1 MTLFGRLLA
10 NGISLGSRS
19 QGRSVTQNGCLAMY
33 RSSSDAARLL
43 ASRGLRRSF
52 LTLILAAGMLLWL
65 PPAAYAEPCG
75 DSAIASI
82 YGTGNVATISGQA
95 SGTCNRQDATPVSGQ
110 IEPYFTHIIACSTD
124 RQAAAG
130 GICSTTPCSTSGQF
144 FAFRTIH
151 YPGGSSAPTGFQCVT
166 LNQATPTPGVTAAE
180 VFAAIR
186 RVKLPGGEIG
196 AVPEVRGLANLD
208 SFFFVRG
215 ATQPPVDL
223 QVGGS
228 VVHAEFRVVEYRWAF
243 GDGQGLVTT
252 GPGTAGLDSE
262 VRTAFR
268 RRGFYRVGVTVMW
281 TAEAFLDGR
290 RVGQVDDLASR
301 ARTTYPVAE
310 VRTIL
315 TG

>member
-1 MTLFGRLLA
+1 MFRRLIIIIVVSAAAISTPMTFRERPALA
-10 NGISLGSRS
+10 DSCTDGFVRSSIAGEGNRVKLSLE
-19 QGRSVTQNGCLAMY
+19 GRS
-33 RSSSDAARLL
+33 
-43 ASRGLRRSF
+43 ASCNTASVQP
-52 LTLILAAGMLLWL
+52 IN
-65 PPAAYAEPCG
+65 AEP
-75 DSAIASI
+75 
-82 YGTGNVATISGQA
+82 Q
-95 SGTCNRQDATPVSGQ
+95 
-110 IEPYFTHIIACSTD
+110 PYFTHEVACSTD
-124 RQAAAG
+124 RQRASAG
-130 GICSTTPCSTSGQF
+130 LCSTTPCSSAGQF

-151 YPGGSSAPTGFQCVT
+151 YPDGTSAPAGFQCVT
-166 LNQATPTPGVTAAE
+166 LNQATTSPGVTAAE

-252 GPGTAGLDSE
+252 GPGTEGLDSE

-290 RVGQVDDLASR
+290 RVGQVDDLVSR

>member
-1 MTLFGRLLA
+1 MLIVLPVETSRAQACGTETIADL
-10 NGISLGSRS
+10 IGSGSIAQLSGSARTGCRS
-19 QGRSVTQNGCLAMY
+19 GPKTDLKPQ
-33 RSSSDAARLL
+33 
-43 ASRGLRRSF
+43 
-52 LTLILAAGMLLWL
+52 
-65 PPAAYAEPCG
+65 
-75 DSAIASI
+75 
-82 YGTGNVATISGQA
+82 
-95 SGTCNRQDATPVSGQ
+95 
-110 IEPYFTHIIACSTD
+110 PYFTHEIACSND
-124 RQAAAG
+124 RNNAAV
-130 GICSTTPCSTSGQF
+130 GICSATPCPNFGQF

-151 YPGGSSAPTGFQCVT
+151 FPNGTSAPAGFRCVT
-166 LNQATPTPGVTAAE
+166 LNQAAASPGITAAQ
-180 VFAAIR
+180 VFEAVR

-196 AVPEVRGLANLD
+196 AVPQVRGLANLE

-228 VVHAEFRVVEYRWAF
+228 VVHAEFRAVEYRWAF
-243 GDGQGLVTT
+243 GDGQALVTT

-268 RRGFYRVGVTVMW
+268 RRGFYRVGVTVIW

-290 RVGQVDDLASR
+290 RVGQVDDLVSR
-301 ARTTYPVAE
+301 AQTTYPVAE

>member
-1 MTLFGRLLA
+1 VLRFRKLFSILLLSATLCALFTTGQRAQADECSGGFVRGSIEGEGNRVKL
-10 NGISLGSRS
+10 SLGA
-19 QGRSVTQNGCLAMY
+19 QP
-33 RSSSDAARLL
+33 
-43 ASRGLRRSF
+43 ASCTDPTVRP
-52 LTLILAAGMLLWL
+52 I
-65 PPAAYAEPCG
+65 
-75 DSAIASI
+75 SA
-82 YGTGNVATISGQA
+82 VPQ
-95 SGTCNRQDATPVSGQ
+95 
-110 IEPYFTHIIACSTD
+110 PYFTHEIACSTD
-124 RQAAAG
+124 RQQASAG
-130 GICSTTPCSTSGQF
+130 LCSATPCPNFGQF

-151 YPGGSSAPTGFQCVT
+151 FPDGTSAPAGFRCVT
-166 LNQATPTPGVTAAE
+166 LNQANASPGITAAQ

-196 AVPEVRGLANLD
+196 AVPEVRGLANLE

-215 ATQPPVDL
+215 ADQPPVDL

-243 GDGQGLVTT
+243 GDGRQLVTT
-252 GPGTAGLDSE
+252 GPGSEGLDSE

-281 TAEAFLDGR
+281 AAEAFLDGR
-290 RVGQVDDLASR
+290 QVGQVDNLVSR
-301 ARTTYPVAE
+301 ASTTYPVAE

>member
-1 MTLFGRLLA
+1 ML
-10 NGISLGSRS
+10 
-19 QGRSVTQNGCLAMY
+19 
-33 RSSSDAARLL
+33 
-43 ASRGLRRSF
+43 
-52 LTLILAAGMLLWL
+52 LLWL
-65 PPAAYAEPCG
+65 PRSAHAVPYG
-75 DSAIASI
+75 QSAIASI
-82 YGTGNVATISGQA
+82 YGTGNVATLAGQ
-95 SGTCNRQDATPVSGQ
+95 SSRNCTQQDSTPVGGQ
-110 IEPYFTHIIACSTD
+110 IEPYFTHVIACAAD
-124 RQAAAG
+124 QRAAAAG
-130 GICSTTPCSTSGQF
+130 LCSATPCSSRGQF

-151 YPGGSSAPTGFQCVT
+151 NPDGTSAPAGFQCVT
-166 LNQATPTPGVTAAE
+166 LNQATPSPGITAAD

-196 AVPEVRGLANLD
+196 AVPEVRGLANLE

-228 VVHAEFRVVEYRWAF
+228 VVHAEFRVVEYRWVF
-243 GDGQGLVTT
+243 GDGQRLVTT
-252 GPGTAGLDSE
+252 GPGTDGLDSE

-290 RVGQVDDLASR
+290 RVGQVDDLVSR
-301 ARTTYPVAE
+301 TGTTYPVAE

>member
-1 MTLFGRLLA
+1 MA
-10 NGISLGSRS
+10 SL
-19 QGRSVTQNGCLAMY
+19 
-33 RSSSDAARLL
+33 
-43 ASRGLRRSF
+43 
-52 LTLILAAGMLLWL
+52 
-65 PPAAYAEPCG
+65 
-75 DSAIASI
+75 
-82 YGTGNVATISGQA
+82 
-95 SGTCNRQDATPVSGQ
+95 
-110 IEPYFTHIIACSTD
+110 
-124 RQAAAG
+124 G
-130 GICSTTPCSTSGQF
+130 GICSATPCPSSF
-144 FAFRTIH
+144 FALRTIH
-151 YPGGSSAPTGFQCVT
+151 NPDGTSAPAGFQCVT
-166 LNQATPTPGVTAAE
+166 LNQATPSPGVTAAE

-196 AVPEVRGLANLD
+196 AVPEVRGLANLE

-252 GPGTAGLDSE
+252 GPGTEGLDSE

-290 RVGQVDDLASR
+290 RVGQVDDLVSR